1 MTFFGFKNISLFN
14 NSSFISLALLNI
26 KQVKVKYLKTR
37 RSSGTSEKVH
47 SEGSN
52 VLAPTRLWKAWGRAL
67 LAAVGSY
74 LLAGEVSTHASLP
87 LSCHQHPQRLPVIDS
102 RNGDSKTWEDMHK
115 LPAAGPTRLVR
126 EGASR
131 DSLTMVSSEAG
142 PGYQPPSFCSLA
154 LTTRWSPHSLP
165 NLVHGG
171 KSRVPFLLNTLHY
184 FT

>member
-1 MTFFGFKNISLFN
+1 MTFFGFKNINLFN

-52 VLAPTRLWKAWGRAL
+52 VLPPIRFRKARGRAL
-67 LAAVGSY
+67 PAAVGSY
-74 LLAGEVSTHASLP
+74 LLAGEVPAYASLP
-87 LSCHQHPQRLPVIDS
+87 LSCRQRPQGLPVIDS
-102 RNGDSKTWEDMHK
+102 RNGDSKTWEDTHK
-115 LPAAGPTRLVR
+115 LPAAGPTQLMR
-126 EGASR
+126 ERASR
-131 DSLTMVSSEAG
+131 DSPTMVDSAAG

-154 LTTRWSPHSLP
+154 LTTQWSPHSLP

-171 KSRVPFLLNTLHY
+171 KSRDPSLPNALHY